1 MFSSISDLHSLNPS
15 NSPALWQEKK
25 VSRYFQ
31 CPLVFAVQSLSHVQ
45 ITATPYPLSLQHI
58 YFSCVLSCA
67 TLSFIDFQSLS
78 LVRLFV
84 THGLQHARLPC
95 PSPSPG
101 VCSNSFPL
109 SHWCHPTVSSSVA
122 HFSCL
127 HSFPASASFPMSWL
141 FASESE
147 VTQSYP
153 TLWDPMDG
161 SLPGFSIHGI
171 FQARIVEWVAISF
184 SREPLDKLDE
194 VFYMGH
200 PPCARCYP
208 VSTQATS
215 PPQGVTAVIHH
226 CQFSLQS
233 SGDPA
238 SVLFTLYS
246 RWKLFTKRSMQGK
259 LLLHL
264 NTKQEAN

>member
-1 MFSSISDLHSLNPS
+1 MSKSLQLHILYPCNTYTFT
-15 NSPALWQEKK
+15 
-25 VSRYFQ
+25 VS
-31 CPLVFAVQSLSHVQ
+31 
-45 ITATPYPLSLQHI
+45 YPVLPFLSLI
-58 YFSCVLSCA
+58 
-67 TLSFIDFQSLS
+67 FQSFS
-78 LVRLFV
+78 VVRLFV

-109 SHWCHPTVSSSVA
+109 SHWCHPTISSSVT
-122 HFSCL
+122 HFSSCL

-147 VTQSYP
+147 VTQSCP
-153 TLWDPMDG
+153 ILWDPMDS

-171 FQARIVEWVAISF
+171 FQARIVESVAISF
-184 SREPLDKLDE
+184 SREPVDKLDE

-215 PPQGVTAVIHH
+215 PHKG
-226 CQFSLQS
+226 
-233 SGDPA
+233 
-238 SVLFTLYS
+238 
-246 RWKLFTKRSMQGK
+246 
-259 LLLHL
+259 
-264 NTKQEAN
+264 